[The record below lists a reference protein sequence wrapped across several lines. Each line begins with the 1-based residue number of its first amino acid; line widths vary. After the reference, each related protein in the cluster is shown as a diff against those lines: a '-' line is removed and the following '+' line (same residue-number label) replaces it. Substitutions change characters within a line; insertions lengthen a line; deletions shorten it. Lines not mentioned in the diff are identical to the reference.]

1 MSRLTCT
8 ISMSLDG
15 YVAGPDPGP
24 EQGLGAGG
32 EALHEW
38 IVGLASWREM
48 HGREGGE
55 HNVDSDL
62 LQEGLD
68 ATGAI
73 IIGKRM
79 FGGWDG
85 PWGDE
90 PTLGVWGENPPF
102 DMPVFVLTHYER
114 EPLTLGQTTFTF
126 VSDGIES
133 ALEQARAAA
142 GGKDVSVGGGANV
155 IQQYLAAGLLD
166 ELQVSVVPLL
176 LGGGVRLLDNLGDA
190 PPKLEQTRVV
200 ESPSGVAHLRYEV
213 LKT

>member
-1 MSRLTCT
+1 MAKLTST

-24 EQGLGAGG
+24 EQALGAGG

-38 IVGLASWREM
+38 IVKLASWREM
-48 HGREGGE
+48 HGHEGGE
-55 HNVDSDL
+55 HSVDSDML
-62 LQEGLD
+62 AEGVA

-90 PTLGVWGENPPF
+90 PTLGVWGEDPPF
-102 DMPVFVLTHYER
+102 AVPVFILTHHPR
-114 EPLTLGQTTFTF
+114 ETTRVGQTTYTF

-142 GGKDVSVGGGANV
+142 GGKDVGIGGGANV

-166 ELQVSVVPLL
+166 ELTLSVVPIL
-176 LGGGVRLLDNLGDA
+176 LGGGVRLLDGLGDG
-190 PPKLEQTRVV
+190 PPALERTRVV
-200 ESPSGVAHLRYEV
+200 ESPSGVTHLTYRV
-213 LKT
+213 AK

>member
-1 MSRLTCT
+1 MSRLTCS
-8 ISMSLDG
+8 ISISLDG

-38 IVGLASWREM
+38 IFGLASWREM
-48 HGREGGE
+48 HGKEGGE
-55 HNVDSDL
+55 RNVDSDL

-85 PWGDE
+85 PWGDD
-90 PTLGVWGENPPF
+90 PALGVWGENPPF
-102 DMPVFVLTHYER
+102 EVPVFVLTHYER
-114 EPLTLGQTTFTF
+114 EPITVGQTTFTF

-133 ALEQARAAA
+133 ALEQAHAAA
-142 GGKDVSVGGGANV
+142 DGKDVSVGGGANV
-155 IQQYLAAGLLD
+155 IQQYLRAGLLD

-176 LGGGVRLLDNLGDA
+176 LGGGVRLLNELGDE
-190 PPKLEQTRVV
+190 PPKLERTRLV
-200 ESPSGVAHLRYEV
+200 ESPSGVTHLRYGLV
-213 LKT
+213 K

>member
-1 MSRLTCT
+1 MSRLTCS
-8 ISMSLDG
+8 ISVSLDG

-32 EALHEW
+32 EQLHEW

-48 HGREGGE
+48 HHKEGGE
-55 HNVDSDL
+55 HNPDSDL

-68 ATGAI
+68 STGAI

-90 PTLGVWGENPPF
+90 PTVGAWGEDPPF
-102 DMPVFVLTHYER
+102 AVPVFVLTHYER
-114 EPLTLGQTTFTF
+114 EPITLGQTTFTF

-155 IQQYLAAGLLD
+155 IQQYLRARLLD
-166 ELQVSVVPLL
+166 ELQVSVVPVL
-176 LGGGVRLLDNLGDA
+176 LGGGVRLLDDLGDE
-190 PPKLEQTRVV
+190 PPKLEQTRVL
-200 ESPSGVAHLRYEV
+200 ESPNGVAHLRYAV
-213 LKT
+213 VK

>member
-1 MSRLTCT
+1 MSRLTCS

-32 EALHEW
+32 EALHDW
-38 IVGLASWREM
+38 VVKLASWREM
-48 HGREGGE
+48 HHREGGE
-55 HNVDSDL
+55 RNVDSDL

-73 IIGKRM
+73 IVGKRM

-85 PWGDE
+85 PWGE
-90 PTLGVWGENPPF
+90 PPTLGVWGENPPF
-102 DMPVFVLTHYER
+102 AVPVFVLTHHPR
-114 EPLTLGQTTFTF
+114 ETTTVGQTTYTF
-126 VSDGIES
+126 VTDGIES

-142 GGKDVSVGGGANV
+142 GDKDVSVGGGANV

-166 ELQVSVVPLL
+166 ELQLTVVPLL
-176 LGGGVRLLDNLGDA
+176 LGGGVRLLEGLGD
-190 PPKLEQTRVV
+190 PLPELEPTRVV
-200 ESPSGVAHLRYEV
+200 ESPSGVAHLRYGV
-213 LKT
+213 TK